1 MRFTQTKM
9 GFERK
14 RRGRGRDKR
23 DTFGD
28 ESYDGYREA
37 PSYDSGSNNSR
48 HPSFDRDS
56 GGDSRGGYSSPR
68 PSGGGMPAQVV
79 GSGKGTVKF
88 FNASKGFGFVAC
100 EDRPD
105 DVFVHISAVEQA
117 GLEGLGEGQELEFT
131 LVDRGGKV
139 SASDLVIVGD
149 VVPFTSAPKP
159 RDDAPGGG
167 AQRQL
172 TGENA
177 TGSVKFFN
185 SMKGFGF
192 VARDD
197 GESDVFVH
205 ISSLEK
211 SGISTVNEGDRLK
224 FDIEIDR
231 RGKFSAVNLS
241 MLDE

>member
-1 MRFTQTKM
+1 M
-9 GFERK
+9 GFDRK

-23 DTFGD
+23 DNFGD
-28 ESYDGYREA
+28 EGFDGYRDA
-37 PSYDSGSNNSR
+37 PSYDSGHNTSR
-48 HPSFDRDS
+48 HPSFDNN
-56 GGDSRGGYSSPR
+56 SRGGSGFSSPR
-68 PSGGGMPAQVV
+68 SSSGGMPAQVV

-100 EDRPD
+100 EDRSE

-139 SASDLVIVGD
+139 SASDLVLVGD
-149 VVPFTSAPKP
+149 VVPAASAVRKP
-159 RDDAPGGG
+159 REDTSSGGQ
-167 AQRQL
+167 QRQL
-172 TGENA
+172 TGDSANG
-177 TGSVKFFN
+177 TVKFFN
-185 SMKGFGF
+185 SIKGFGF
-192 VARDD
+192 VERDD

-231 RGKFSAVNLS
+231 KGKFSAVNLS
-241 MLDE
+241 MLSE

>member
-9 GFERK
+9 GFDRK

-28 ESYDGYREA
+28 ESYDGYRDA

-56 GGDSRGGYSSPR
+56 ADNSRGGYSSSR
-68 PSGGGMPAQVV
+68 SSGGGMPAQVV

-100 EDRPD
+100 EDRAD

-131 LVDRGGKV
+131 LVDRGGKI
-139 SASDLVIVGD
+139 SASDLVIIGD
-149 VVPFTSAPKP
+149 IIPFSATTKS
-159 RDDAPGGG
+159 RTDAPTGGG
-167 AQRQL
+167 QRQL

-185 SMKGFGF
+185 STKGFGF

-211 SGISTVNEGDRLK
+211 SGIPSINEGDRLK

-241 MLDE
+241 LLA

>member
-1 MRFTQTKM
+1 M
-9 GFERK
+9 GFDRK

-23 DTFGD
+23 DSFGD
-28 ESYDGYREA
+28 EGYDGYRDA
-37 PSYDSGSNNSR
+37 PSYDSGNSSSR
-48 HPSFDRDS
+48 HPNFDKEDRGGS
-56 GGDSRGGYSSPR
+56 GFSSSRGASA
-68 PSGGGMPAQVV
+68 GMPAQVV

-88 FNASKGFGFVAC
+88 FNSSKGFGFIAC

-105 DVFVHISAVEQA
+105 DIFVHISAVEQA

-139 SASDLVIVGD
+139 SASDLIIVGD
-149 VVPFTSAPKP
+149 VIPVETAAPKP
-159 RDDAPGGG
+159 RNDAPAGGG
-167 AQRQL
+167 QRQL
-172 TGENA
+172 TGDSANG
-177 TGSVKFFN
+177 TVKFFN

-211 SGISTVNEGDRLK
+211 SGISSVNEGDRLK

-241 MLDE
+241 LLSE